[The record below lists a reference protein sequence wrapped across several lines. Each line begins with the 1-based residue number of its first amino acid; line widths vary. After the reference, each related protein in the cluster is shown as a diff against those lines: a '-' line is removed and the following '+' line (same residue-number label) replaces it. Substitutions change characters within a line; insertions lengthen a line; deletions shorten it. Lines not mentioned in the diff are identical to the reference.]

1 MKVKIVNGLVIDP
14 KNKRHDKL
22 DILFEDNEVL
32 KIAKKI
38 TDDVDITMDASNM
51 IVSPGF
57 VDVHPNFCDPG
68 VTSREDLKS
77 GSMSAVKGGFTH
89 VVLGTDNKPSPSQ
102 CNVLEYINRYRDI
115 MPVNI
120 YTAAALTE
128 DRLGAELA
136 DIKFLA
142 NHGAYVFSD
151 GLRPIDNKD
160 LLKKAM
166 VMCKSVNVPI
176 ALLSLDLKGIK
187 YRGIN
192 AGKVATE
199 LSIKSAELQANEAKD
214 LQTNLDLALATGA
227 KVEFMY
233 LSTKESFD
241 LFSKYKSDNDNI
253 VSSVQVLNF
262 MLNEDSLLKKGS
274 LSKII
279 PPLRTEADRKACI
292 KAIADNVIDIISS
305 NHVPCTEE
313 DKSYKLKDANAGSI
327 GLETFLGAIGAKLV
341 DNKKITWDS
350 IIEKISLNPARF
362 YGIDEDGAGSID
374 VGNPV
379 NLTIFDPEEKWTL
392 NEEDI
397 VSKSKNSP
405 LIGVSLK
412 AKVRW
417 TICEGRLVYK
427 QKEKVENDAE

>member
-1 MKVKIVNGLVIDP
+1 MKVKIINGLVIDP

-22 DILFEDNEVL
+22 DILFEDNEIL

-38 TDDVDITMDASNM
+38 TDDADLVMDAKNL

-57 VDVHPNFCDPG
+57 VDIHPNFCDPG
-68 VTSREDLKS
+68 VTSREDLKT

-89 VVLGTDNKPSPSQ
+89 VILGTDNKPSPSQ
-102 CNVLEYINRYRDI
+102 CNVLEYINRYSDI

-120 YTAAALTE
+120 YTSAALTE

-142 NHGAYVFSD
+142 NHGAYLFSD
-151 GLRPIDNKD
+151 GLRPIDNKEI
-160 LLKKAM
+160 LKKAM
-166 VMCKSVNVPI
+166 VMCKSVNLPL

-192 AGKVATE
+192 TGKVATE
-199 LSIKSAELQANEAKD
+199 LSIKSAEPKENETKD
-214 LQTNLDLALATGA
+214 LQVNLDLVEETGV

-241 LFSKYKSDNDNI
+241 LFAKYKEHNSNI
-253 VSSVQVLNF
+253 ASSVQVLNF
-262 MLNEDSLLKKGS
+262 MLTEDSLKKKGT
-274 LSKII
+274 LAKII
-279 PPLRTEADRKACI
+279 PPLRTEADRKACV
-292 KAIADNVIDIISS
+292 KAIAENVVDFISS

-327 GLETFLGAIGAKLV
+327 GLETLLGAIGVKLV
-341 DNKKITWDS
+341 DDKKITWDM

-374 VGNPV
+374 VGNSV

-405 LIGVSLK
+405 LIGVPLK
-412 AKVRW
+412 GRVKW

-427 QKEKVENDAE
+427 QKEKVERDGE